1 MNYIEDD
8 LIEEA
13 ANISVKKKKILPKIL
28 LLAACFV
35 LVVVGVYSI
44 SNRGISGKVEEVL
57 AATYPKGYDFD
68 DFDTKME
75 INEKNPVNEIGRA
88 SCRERV

>member
-1 MNYIEDD
+1 MKKNKIKDAMNYIEDD

-35 LVVVGVYSI
+35 SVVVGVY
-44 SNRGISGKVEEVL
+44 
-57 AATYPKGYDFD
+57 
-68 DFDTKME
+68 
-75 INEKNPVNEIGRA
+75 
-88 SCRERV
+88 